1 MSMPTARATGRPE
14 GAPPLGGRLATRA
27 SGGCSNQR
35 GFTLVELMVALA
47 LLGLMSA
54 TLAGSLALAGRS
66 WDAGETKVNDTSSMR
81 VAQGFLRAQLEG
93 QHAQRMKKMP
103 EFPILFAGDR
113 DEMRFAAPLPA
124 RVQGGGVWYYRLR
137 VADVD
142 GHTSL
147 VLDRTIPDV
156 TASAVPDFGGAE
168 HSVLAIDVKTVTI
181 GYLGPNPGASVGS
194 EPAWREHWED
204 TQRLPMMIRIDVEP
218 VRGAKWPT
226 LYASPREAP
235 EAACRAW
242 DNARARCT
250 QG

>member
-1 MSMPTARATGRPE
+1 MSMPTARTTGRPE
-14 GAPPLGGRLATRA
+14 GARPPGGRLAQRA
-27 SGGCSNQR
+27 SGGRSKQH

-47 LLGLMSA
+47 LLALMSA

-66 WDAGETKVNDTSSMR
+66 WDAGETKVGDTTSMR
-81 VAQGFLRAQLEG
+81 VAQEFLRAQLEG

-103 EFPILFAGDR
+103 AFPILFAGDR
-113 DEMRFAAPLPA
+113 DEMRFAAALPA

-137 VADVD
+137 VADVA

-147 VLDRTIPDV
+147 VLDRMIPDV
-156 TASAVPDFGGAE
+156 TATSAPDFGGAE
-168 HSVLAIDVKTVTI
+168 HSVLATDVRSVTI
-181 GYLGPNPGASVGS
+181 GYLGPDPGASAGV

-218 VRGAKWPT
+218 ARGAKWPT

-242 DNARARCT
+242 DNARARCVR
-250 QG
+250 G